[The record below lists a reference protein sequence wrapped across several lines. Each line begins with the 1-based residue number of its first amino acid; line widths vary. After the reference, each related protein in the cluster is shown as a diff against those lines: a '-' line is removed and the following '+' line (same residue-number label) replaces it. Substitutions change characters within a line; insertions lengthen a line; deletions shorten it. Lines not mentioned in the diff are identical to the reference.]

1 MFEVDMF
8 VELGLRE
15 GGLSAKFTLKI
26 SDHLVLNRHVTAA
39 GVAVVALFLAD
50 FTIVVRLDGVM
61 SQAEMY
67 P

>member
-1 MFEVDMF
+1 MF

-15 GGLSAKFTLKI
+15 GGLPAKFTLKI
-26 SDHLVLNRHVTAA
+26 SDHLVLNCHVTAA
-39 GVAVVALFLAD
+39 GVAVVELFLAD
-50 FTIVVRLDGVM
+50 FTIVVCLDGVM